1 MSLWEEVESYLE
13 SGGGLSRVLPS
24 YESRPQQ
31 LAMARAASN
40 ALTKGSSLMVE
51 AGTGTGKSLAYLIPA
66 ALWAMRNN
74 KKVVISTYTKTLQ
87 EQILN
92 HDLPLL
98 RDKFKLPLRFSLC
111 MGHENYLS
119 LRRMG
124 RATQMGLYSRDE
136 EERQLREIFNW
147 AQTTQTGMKNE
158 LPFTARPA
166 VWEEVGRQKD
176 LCLGKN
182 CESYNSCFYFKERKL
197 WYGSHLLIVNHHLFF
212 ANVASNGGVLPRF
225 DAVIFDEAQNVEEAA
240 TSFLGLEISNSGLG
254 YYLDRLYNA
263 RTKRGLLSRLNHPV
277 PLHVFRQVARARSAA
292 DNLFVQLIERYGRQD
307 RVVRFYSPPPIE
319 NILDAPLGDLHK
331 MLKSMEAQVE
341 SDEEKVEVTNAA
353 NRCFEFQNAASA
365 FLKQGLADYVYWLE
379 IAARKRGPRAALCG
393 APINVAKELK
403 EQVFGKIERTVLTS
417 ATLATT
423 KGFDFI
429 KSRTGYEPDEELIL
443 DAPFDYK
450 NQALIYL
457 ASDLPEPTEDAK
469 VYLEAIANRTME
481 LIQAAGG
488 RTFVLFTSYEMLNA
502 VHAKLEARNPGYP
515 FLRQGDLPTNLMIER
530 FKEKPSVIFGTN
542 SFWQGVDVP
551 GEALSGVIVVK
562 LPFDAPTE
570 PLTEA
575 RLEDMRRR
583 SINPFQHYQI
593 PRAIVQLRQGFGRL
607 IRKAT
612 DSGVVSILD
621 SRMSKRAYG
630 KQFLNALPPCPTT
643 ENLED
648 VREFFAASV
657 PLDPIVG
664 AGEAPGPTEVVPG
677 GK

>member
-1 MSLWEEVESYLE
+1 MSLWEEVETYLE
-13 SGGGLSRVLPS
+13 PGGGLSRVLPS

-31 LAMARAASN
+31 LSMARATSH
-40 ALTKGSSLMVE
+40 ALTQGSSLMVE
-51 AGTGTGKSLAYLIPA
+51 AGTGTGKSLAYLVPA

-74 KKVVISTYTKTLQ
+74 KKVVVSTYTKTLQ
-87 EQILN
+87 TQILN

-98 RDKFKLPLRFSLC
+98 RDKLKLPLRFSLC
-111 MGHENYLS
+111 LGHENYLS

-124 RATQMGLYSRDE
+124 RAAQIGLFSRDE
-136 EERQLREIFNW
+136 EERQMREMSNW

-158 LPFTARPA
+158 LQFEARPA

-176 LCLGKN
+176 LCMGKN
-182 CESYNSCFYFKERKL
+182 CETYNSCFYFKERKQ

-240 TSFLGLEISNSGLG
+240 TSFLGLETSNSGLS
-254 YYLDRLYNA
+254 YFLDRLYNA
-263 RTKRGLLSRLNHPV
+263 RTKRGLLSRLHHPA
-277 PLHVFRQVARARSAA
+277 PLSAFRQTARARSVA
-292 DNLFVQLIERYGRQD
+292 DNLFNQFFERFGRKD
-307 RVVRFYSPPPIE
+307 RVVRFYSPPPME
-319 NILDAPLGDLHK
+319 NILDAPLKELHQ
-331 MLKSMEAQVE
+331 MLKSLETLIE
-341 SDEEKVEVTNAA
+341 SDEERMEVTNAA
-353 NRCFEFQNAASA
+353 NRCFEFQNALSA
-365 FLKQGLADYVYWLE
+365 FFKQGLADYVYWLE
-379 IAARKRGPRAALCG
+379 ILGRKRGPRAALCG

-403 EQVFGKIERTVLTS
+403 EQVFSKIDRTVMTS

-429 KSRTGYEPDEELIL
+429 KLRTGYEPSEELIL

-450 NQALIYL
+450 KQVLIYL
-457 ASDLPEPTEDAK
+457 ASDLPEPTEDART
-469 VYLEAIANRTME
+469 YLNAIADRTME

-515 FLRQGDLPTNLMIER
+515 FLKQGDLPANLMIER

-551 GEALSGVIVVK
+551 GEALSSVIIVK

-612 DSGVVSILD
+612 DTGVASILD

-643 ENLED
+643 ESLED
-648 VREFFAASV
+648 VREFFAVRAAKSAAAEAEKV
-657 PLDPIVG
+657 
-664 AGEAPGPTEVVPG
+664 AGS
-677 GK
+677 